1 MDAAPS
7 LGLDRA
13 EAIVKDAV
21 KAPGDI
27 PHIDRE
33 THRIKMKI
41 AAALRGTM
49 PAVAVADMAVGM
61 VLAAATVILEEEE
74 GEEEEIMIVMM
85 RKSGG
90 PSFCQDGIHTLM
102 IIKKILNKFVLN
114 NQERTQSSIEG

>member
-33 THRIKMKI
+33 THRIKVKI

-49 PAVAVADMAVGM
+49 PAVAVADMAIGV
-61 VLAAATVILEEEE
+61 VLAAATVILEEE
-74 GEEEEIMIVMM
+74 GEEKEEMMIVIMM
-85 RKSGG
+85 RSEG
-90 PSFCQDGIHTLM
+90 P
-102 IIKKILNKFVLN
+102 
-114 NQERTQSSIEG
+114 